1 MIVQFDHVIQSSFYL
16 WFDDRLTRIASG
28 VSAPQSMNFTH
39 YSETNDVPSNLDAYY
54 APYRQLVSNGN
65 DVPTGVYIN
74 GSFNAQ
80 SNDPSSYLV
89 IDHNQGR
96 VILDPDVYGSNLSV
110 SGDFK
115 TKDFNVYMTN
125 DTEEELLIENTFLVE
140 DDNETQLENVSKLNI
155 DHYVLPAA
163 FITLGTSNNKPFA
176 MGGLDQTI
184 INMRVVAMADS
195 NYGLDGILS
204 HFRDTK
210 NIGAYQFNFQDFP
223 YGEFFH
229 IKSPP
234 YYYPTKIAS
243 KRPDIWIEDVNTS
256 KLYDRNS
263 VLKLGKGIKVGFIDF
278 QLNVVRD
285 PRIYS

>member
-1 MIVQFDHVIQSSFYL
+1 MKVQFDHIIQSSFYL

-28 VSAPQSMNFTH
+28 ISADQSMNFTY
-39 YSETNDVPSNLDAYY
+39 YSETSDVPTNLDAYY
-54 APYRQLVSNGN
+54 SPYRQLLSNGL
-65 DVPTGVYIN
+65 DVPTGVNIN
-74 GSFNAQ
+74 GSFVPQN
-80 SNDPSSYLV
+80 NDPSSYMV

-96 VILDPDVYGSNLSV
+96 VILDPDVYGSDLSID
-110 SGDFK
+110 GTFK

-125 DTEEELLIENTFLVE
+125 DTEEELLIENTFLLADE
-140 DDNETQLENVSKLNI
+140 DKTQLENAAKLNV
-155 DHYVLPAA
+155 DHYVVPAA
-163 FITLGTSNNKPFA
+163 FITLGTSTNKPFA
-176 MGGLDQTI
+176 IGGLDQTI

-210 NIGAYQFNFQDFP
+210 NLGAYQVQFDKFP

-229 IKSPP
+229 IKAPP
-234 YYYPTKIAS
+234 YSYKELIS
-243 KRPDIWIEDVNTS
+243 DKRPDIWIEEVNTS

-263 VLKLGKGIKVGFIDF
+263 VLKLGKGIKVGFIDLR
-278 QLNVVRD
+278 LNVVRD